1 MVSQLKEQHSQAEKM
16 NFNLTD
22 DQLAFQEVARS
33 FAQKELAPH
42 AAEWDAKKIF
52 PKNVIRKAAEAGFC
66 GVYVNEDVGGLGL
79 SRLDAA
85 IIFEELAAGCP
96 STAAYISI
104 HNMVT
109 WMIDEFGSSE
119 LRETFCPDLA
129 SGQTFGSYCL
139 TEPGSGSDAAS
150 LQTTAVKK
158 DRHYLLNGTKAFVSG
173 AGESDVLIVM
183 TKTAEKEISSFL
195 VPSTLEGI
203 TFGENEKKLGWNT
216 QPTKAV
222 YFDNVE
228 VPHEYLLGELGM
240 GFKIALKG
248 LDGGRINIG
257 TCSVGAAQAALNH
270 AQRYMH
276 QREQFGKTLAQFQAL
291 QFMMADMLTEVVA
304 SRQMVRLA
312 ACKLDSKDPQAT
324 TYCAMA
330 KKMATDL
337 AFNVCNQAVQI
348 FGGYG
353 CTQEYP
359 VERLMRDARVHQIV
373 EGTNEIMRVIISKKV
388 LEDGA
393 TLQIR

>member
-1 MVSQLKEQHSQAEKM
+1 MD
-16 NFNLTD
+16 FNLTEN
-22 DQLAFQEVARS
+22 QIAFQEVARS
-33 FAQKELAPH
+33 FAQKELAVH
-42 AAEWDAKKIF
+42 ASEWDAKKIF
-52 PKNVIRKAAEAGFC
+52 PKETIRKAAESGFC
-66 GVYVNEDVGGLGL
+66 GVYVKEDVGGLNL

-96 STAAYISI
+96 STTAYITI

-109 WMIDEFGSSE
+109 WMIDEFGSPE
-119 LRETFCPDLA
+119 LREKFCPELT
-129 SGQTFGSYCL
+129 SGQKLGSYCL

-150 LQTTAVKK
+150 LKTTAIKNNN
-158 DRHYLLNGTKAFVSG
+158 HYLLNGTKAFVSG
-173 AGESDVLIVM
+173 AGETDILIVM
-183 TKTAEKEISSFL
+183 TKTAEKEISSFV
-195 VPSTLEGI
+195 VPSTLKGI
-203 TFGENEKKLGWNT
+203 SFGENEKKLGWNT
-216 QPTKAV
+216 QPTKAI

-228 VPHEYLLGELGM
+228 VPQEYLLGDKGM

-257 TCSVGAAQAALNH
+257 TCSVGAAQSAINH
-270 AQRYMH
+270 TQKYMH
-276 QREQFGKTLAQFQAL
+276 EREQFGKSLAQFQAL
-291 QFMMADMLTEVVA
+291 QFMIADMLTQVIA

-312 ACKLDSKDPQAT
+312 ASKLDSKDAQAT

-330 KKMATDL
+330 KRLATDMC
-337 AFNVCNQAVQI
+337 FNVCNQAIQI

-373 EGTNEIMRVIISKKV
+373 EGTNEIMRVIISKKL
-388 LEDGA
+388 LEEGA

>member
-1 MVSQLKEQHSQAEKM
+1 MD
-16 NFNLTD
+16 FNLTE
-22 DQLAFQEVARS
+22 DQIAFQEVARS
-33 FAQKELAPH
+33 FAEKELAVH

-52 PKNVIRKAAEAGFC
+52 PKEAIRKAADSGFC
-66 GVYVNEDVGGLGL
+66 GVYINEDVGGLGL
-79 SRLDAA
+79 TRLDAA
-85 IIFEELAAGCP
+85 IIFEELAVGCP

-109 WMIDEFGSSE
+109 WMIDEFGSPE
-119 LRETFCPDLA
+119 LRTKFCPDLA
-129 SGQTFGSYCL
+129 SGKTLGSYCL
-139 TEPGSGSDAAS
+139 SEPGSGSDAAS
-150 LQTTAVKK
+150 LKTTAVKK
-158 DRHYLLNGTKAFVSG
+158 DDHYLLNGAKAFVSG
-173 AGESDVLIVM
+173 AGETDVLIVM
-183 TKTAEKEISSFL
+183 TKTGAKEITSFVL
-195 VPSTLEGI
+195 PSTLKGI
-203 TFGENEKKLGWNT
+203 SFGENEKKLGWNC
-216 QPTKAV
+216 QPTKIV
-222 YFDNVE
+222 YLDNVE
-228 VPHEYLLGELGM
+228 VPHEYLLGEIGM

-270 AQRYMH
+270 AQKYMNE
-276 QREQFGKTLAQFQAL
+276 REQFGKTLAQFQAL
-291 QFMMADMLTEVVA
+291 QFTIADMLTEVVA

-353 CTQEYP
+353 VTHEYP

-388 LEDGA
+388 LEEGA
-393 TLQIR
+393 TLLIR